1 MAMLRDALFL
11 TRKDTRLMFRGRETW
26 LWVFLMPVVFF
37 YFFGTVT
44 GGFSRSGPDKPVI
57 ALEAPPDSGF
67 LAGVLAGRLEERG
80 YHVVRPAAG
89 ENAARY
95 TRRLSLPAG
104 FTDNVLAGKP
114 MKVRLTRS
122 GGGLDANYDEVRA
135 GRAVYSLLADLIVVD
150 GEGGKITRQA
160 MEDLARRPRLVT
172 MDVTSAGKHVEPPS
186 GFTHA
191 VPAITVMFVL
201 MTMLTTGATW
211 LIIERK
217 QGILR
222 RLASSPMTRGAIV
235 AGKWGTRM
243 VLGSIQIVF
252 AMLAGSL
259 LFRVQWG
266 PHLWAVLLVLVAYAA
281 LAVALS
287 ILVGSLA
294 RTEGQAI
301 GISVIA
307 TNILAAL
314 GGCWWPIEVTPRWA
328 QSVAMFLPTG
338 WAMDAMHKLVSFG
351 DPPSAVVPHL
361 VALTTAALLAS
372 YLAARH
378 FRFE

>member
-1 MAMLRDALFL
+1 MLRDALFL
-11 TRKDTRLMFRGRETW
+11 VRKDTRLMFRGRETW
-26 LWVFLMPVVFF
+26 LWVFIMPVVFF
-37 YFFGTVT
+37 YFIGTVT
-44 GGFSRSGPDKPVI
+44 GGFSRPSADRPAI
-57 ALEAPPDSGF
+57 ALEASPDGGF
-67 LAGVLAGRLEERG
+67 LVDVLARRLEERG
-80 YHVVRPAAG
+80 YRVVRPAPG
-89 ENAARY
+89 SDAARY
-95 TRRLSLPAG
+95 TRRLTVPPG
-104 FTDNVLAGKP
+104 FTDNVVSGKP

-150 GEGGKITRQA
+150 GEGGKITRPA

-172 MDVTSAGKHVEPPS
+172 VDVTSAGKHVEPPS
-186 GFTHA
+186 GFMHA

-201 MTMLTTGATW
+201 LTILNTGAVW
-211 LIIERK
+211 LVIERK

-243 VLGSIQIVF
+243 ILGSIQIVF
-252 AMLAGSL
+252 AMLAGSV

-266 PHLWAVLLVLVAYAA
+266 PYLWAVLLVLVAYAA

-294 RTEGQAI
+294 RTEGQAVGI
-301 GISVIA
+301 GVIA

-314 GGCWWPIEVTPRWA
+314 GGCWWPIEITPRWA
-328 QSVAMFLPTG
+328 QLIAKFLPTG
-338 WAMDAMHKLVSFG
+338 WAMDAMHKLVNFG

-361 VALTTAALLAS
+361 VALAAAALLIS
-372 YLAARH
+372 YLAARR